1 MSIRNDLLEKILSAS
16 GGGGSL
22 DPEQTAA
29 VQSIIDAPD
38 DTIMLARSGVLAP
51 SQLKQESLTK
61 VVGET
66 QMQLF
71 NKGETMSF
79 GEQFSITE
87 AGGGLMQ
94 RDVTTGKRDIFAGS
108 PVDFSATGDQKVTG
122 NPYSIEWGEI
132 NFDNTQPLTEATRQG
147 NYSFPAPVTFTRVI
161 SQINFKLLTQVTGVR
176 LVISEASAGGV
187 TIFKSH
193 TDAEWESGAGVDVD
207 ATGMGIINLLD
218 PEQGTPILVETT
230 VPLFATIEK
239 YGDDSD
245 LTLVGTTLNP
255 AAPGLFLPFQ
265 TQNYFTETRSELV
278 NSKIYTP
285 IYKQANSSDLTIN
298 NMETIAADADVN
310 GAFSLT
316 VDVTSVSVFWVFD
329 YAGGWNGGSRRI
341 DIILSNGDTYQL
353 TRKNRKYFFYKDEAD
368 NWQWYYQSFFMG

>member
-1 MSIRNDLLEKILSAS
+1 MSIRNELLEQILSAS

-22 DPEQTAA
+22 DPEQEAA
-29 VQSIIDAPD
+29 IQSIISAPD
-38 DTIMLARSGVLAP
+38 ETIMLARSGVLAP
-51 SQLKQESLTK
+51 SQLKQDSLTK
-61 VVGET
+61 IVGET

-79 GEQFSITE
+79 GEQFAITE

-94 RDVTTGKRDIFAGS
+94 RDVTTGRRDIFSGS
-108 PVDFSATGDQKVTG
+108 PVDFAATGSQKVTG
-122 NPYSIEWGEI
+122 KPYSIEWGEI

-161 SQINFKLLTQVTGVR
+161 SQINFKLLTQITGVR
-176 LVISEASAGGV
+176 LVISEASLGGV

-193 TDAEWESGAGVDVD
+193 TDAEWEAGGGVDVD
-207 ATGMGIINLLD
+207 PSGMGVIDLLD

-239 YGDDSD
+239 YGDDSG

-265 TQNYFTETRSELV
+265 TQNYFLETRSELV
-278 NSKIYTP
+278 NSKIYSP
-285 IYKQANSSDLTIN
+285 IYKEANSTSLAISN
-298 NMETIAADADVN
+298 LETVAADTDVN
-310 GAFSLT
+310 GAFSLS
-316 VDVTSVSVFWVFD
+316 VDVAEVNTFWVFD
-329 YAGGWNGGSRRI
+329 YAGRWNNNSRRLTI
-341 DIILSNGDTYQL
+341 NLSNGDSYQL
-353 TRKNRKYFFYKDEAD
+353 TRRNRKYFFYKDESD
-368 NWQWYYQSFFMG
+368 NWQWYYESFFMG